1 MLRWVGQQGRCAV
14 ALALA
19 LVVFHSVPCSAD
31 SDSEMAQRYLRAA
44 QRNDVTSQAYVGAL
58 YSAGVGLKQSDSDAF
73 HWLLR
78 AAEQG
83 HSQAQVIVAE
93 LYAIGRGV
101 SKSDTNAYRWA
112 SQAAKTG
119 DSSTRSSAKQLMDM
133 LASRMSAA
141 ERFEAAKP
149 IETGPK
155 PVVTPPVKV
164 GDARSY
170 YQRGRVRAQRGEYAL
185 AIEDFTKVTELLPNS
200 ADALN
205 DLCWT
210 RAVSGQLQAAITAC
224 NRSLQIRPNFAD
236 ALDSRGLAY
245 LKLGDFDRAISDF
258 NEALKLKPA
267 QASSLYGR
275 GVAKL
280 KNGMTTS
287 GTRDLQAARGLNP
300 DIAAEF
306 KRYGVE

>member
-1 MLRWVGQQGRCAV
+1 MLRWVRHQGRCAIM
-14 ALALA
+14 LALA
-19 LVVFHSVPCSAD
+19 FVVFRSAPCFAD
-31 SDSEMAQRYLRAA
+31 ADSEMAQRYLRAA
-44 QRNDVTSQAYVGAL
+44 ERNDVTSQAYVGAL
-58 YSAGVGLKQSDSDAF
+58 YAAGVGLKQSDSDAF
-73 HWLLR
+73 RWLLR

-149 IETGPK
+149 IEIISK
-155 PVVTPPVKV
+155 PITPPVKE

-170 YQRGRVRAQRGEYAL
+170 YQRGRIRAQRGEYAL

-210 RAVSGQLQAAITAC
+210 QAVSGQPQAAITAC
-224 NRSLQIRPNFAD
+224 NQSLRIRPNFAD

-258 NEALKLKPA
+258 NAALQLKPDH
-267 QASSLYGR
+267 ASSLYGR

-280 KNGMTTS
+280 RKGMTTT
-287 GTRDLQAARGLNP
+287 GNKDLRAARGLDPN
-300 DIAAEF
+300 IAAEF

>member
-1 MLRWVGQQGRCAV
+1 MLRRTGHQGRCAI

-19 LVVFHSVPCSAD
+19 LVVLRSGPCSAD
-31 SDSEMAQRYLRAA
+31 TDSEMAQRHLRAA
-44 QRNDVTSQAYVGAL
+44 ERNDVTSQAYVGAL
-58 YSAGVGLKQSDSDAF
+58 YSAGVGLKQSDSNAF
-73 HWLLR
+73 RWLLR

-83 HSQAQVIVAE
+83 HSQAQIIVAE

-112 SQAAKTG
+112 SLAAKTG

-133 LASRMSAA
+133 LASRMSSV
-141 ERFEAAKP
+141 ERFDAMKP
-149 IETGPK
+149 LELGSK
-155 PVVTPPVKV
+155 PVTPPVKA

-170 YQRGRVRAQRGEYAL
+170 YQRGRARAQRGEYAL
-185 AIEDFTKVTELLPNS
+185 AIEDFRTVTQLLPNS

-210 RAVSGQLQAAITAC
+210 QAVSGQPEAAITAC
-224 NRSLQIRPNFAD
+224 NQSLRIRPNFAD
-236 ALDSRGLAY
+236 AFDSRGLAY

-258 NEALKLKPA
+258 NEALQLKPA

-280 KNGMTTS
+280 RKGMTTS
-287 GTRDLQAARGLNP
+287 GTKDLQAARGLDPNV
-300 DIAAEF
+300 AAEF

>member
-1 MLRWVGQQGRCAV
+1 MLRWVGHQGRWAIV
-14 ALALA
+14 LALA
-19 LVVFHSVPCSAD
+19 LVVFRSTPCSAD
-31 SDSEMAQRYLRAA
+31 ADSDMAQRCLRAA
-44 QRNDVTSQAYVGAL
+44 ERNDVTSQAYVGAL
-58 YSAGVGLKQSDSDAF
+58 YAAGVGLKQSDTNAF
-73 HWLLR
+73 RWLLR

-83 HSQAQVIVAE
+83 HSQAQIIVAE

-119 DSSTRSSAKQLMDM
+119 DWSTRSSAKQLMDI

-141 ERFEAAKP
+141 ERFDAAKP
-149 IETGPK
+149 LELAKK
-155 PVVTPPVKV
+155 PVTPPVKE

-185 AIEDFTKVTELLPNS
+185 AIEDFRTVTQLLPNS

-210 RAVSGQLQAAITAC
+210 QAVSGQPQAAITAC
-224 NRSLQIRPNFAD
+224 NQSLRIRPNFAD

-245 LKLGDFDRAISDF
+245 LKLGDLDRAISDF
-258 NEALKLKPA
+258 NAALKLKPG

-280 KNGMTTS
+280 RKGMTTS
-287 GTRDLQAARGLNP
+287 GTRDVQAARGLDPN
-300 DIAAEF
+300 IAAEF